1 MADRLSTLRLVD
13 PVLTN
18 LARGYSN
25 NEAVADALFP
35 IVSGLTK
42 EAGKYPQFGK
52 EAFKLYNTERAIRAA
67 SNRISPEGVTL
78 LDYVMTEYDIEYPVD
93 YREEEDSAF
102 PLQAHATNTVTGS
115 IAVSREFKAAALAT
129 NPANYAA
136 TNKIALAADACW
148 SEPGSDP
155 AGDVAT
161 GREAIRK
168 RTGKRPNVLVIGPT
182 TLNVLENHPQMLAR
196 VPSDQS
202 KVVTMDIIKAVLK
215 IQNIVV
221 GEMVYSDDADEFHD
235 IWGDVAV
242 LAYVPAATTGQE
254 RTKYEPSYGYT
265 FRKGAGAEVD
275 RYPENGGKL
284 EMVRN
289 TDRFDLKIAGA
300 DAGYLITNTVK

>member
-1 MADRLSTLRLVD
+1 MSDRLSNLRLVD

-25 NEAVADALFP
+25 NEAAADYLFP
-35 IVSGLTK
+35 VVSGLTK

-52 EAFKLYNTERAIRAA
+52 EAFKLLNTERAIRAA
-67 SNRISPEGVTL
+67 SNRIAPEGVEL
-78 LDYVMTEYDIEYPVD
+78 KDYVMTEYDIEYPVD

-102 PLQAHATNTVTGS
+102 PLQAHATNTVTGV
-115 IAVSREFKAAALAT
+115 IAVSREYKAAALAT
-129 NPANYAA
+129 NPANYAV
-136 TNKIALAADACW
+136 TNKLALVGDNCW

-155 AGDVAT
+155 AGDVAY

-168 RTGKRPNVLVIGPT
+168 RTGKRPNVMVIGPT

-196 VPSDQS
+196 VASNES
-202 KVVTMDIIKAVLK
+202 KVVSMDIIRAVFK
-215 IQNIVV
+215 IQTIIV
-221 GEMVYSDDADEFHD
+221 GEMVYSDDAGEFQD
-235 IWGDVAV
+235 IWADVAV
-242 LAYVPAATTGQE
+242 LAYVPASTTGQE

-265 FRKGAGAEVD
+265 FKKGAGAEVD

-284 EMVRN
+284 EMIRN
-289 TDRFDLKIAGA
+289 TDRFDLRIAGA